1 MSTKRPRATF
11 EADLQNQQSPYVH
24 FGTPLPPLDRE
35 ARDDGSYV
43 PVWKQEVRDERGRKR
58 LHGAFTGG
66 FSAGYFNTVGS
77 KEGWT
82 PSAFVSSRTNRHNKD
97 KDGAADGGAAAA
109 AKPTPQQRPEDF
121 MDEEDLADQAE
132 AQKLQTAAG
141 FAGLGS
147 TEQDSAMRRG
157 GGGFADLFR
166 SSGETM
172 GIKLLKRMGWKEGQG
187 IGPKIRRTARLDT
200 GANKNGA
207 SRADE
212 GSAETYLFAPENVRM
227 IAFVK
232 KLDRKG
238 LGYAGEAS
246 LAPMAAAGTRKG
258 PSTGSSDEDE
268 EDGPLIR
275 PRIGKKKAKPSRGG
289 IGIGILNDTGSDD
302 EDPYEIGPR
311 ISYNRVIG
319 GDKKKKKKT
328 TTAVN
333 PSLRSAPVLIT
344 RKDALSKAG
353 KNLRK
358 CHDGRLPLAGFSFGT
373 DTDTLTSMINSDVKY
388 PPPEIPPD
396 WKSAKKPRGSDAAN
410 NSNGSYLSTADAAKA
425 SKLDPQ
431 ARAALLGEAQL
442 PGKSV
447 FDFLSADARQ
457 RLAAAS
463 GKSNLPPALGEIPAG
478 YALTPEEKQREL
490 ASQVPALEK
499 ETAIAALTRS
509 AAGGTGGG
517 NTPYAD
523 DDAKRG
529 RYRAYLEHAAGYS
542 KAAALPA
549 KPPTQRPE
557 DYLRE
562 MREFHS
568 VARIFRP
575 MSGMM
580 ASRFTTS
587 SSSTSSTMATRS
599 AADTNSGGS
608 TDLLSKPAK
617 VKAPADPAE
626 EAAALGMFGAMTRST
641 ADFYPTRLLCKRFN
655 VRPPA
660 HVQPDGANGETKA
673 GVPQQQQQQPSP
685 FETAMYGAG
694 GMAGNRISSSMDT
707 SSSPSHPYPA
717 AAPVAPEAGT
727 GAGMAMTLDEL
738 LKQAQQP
745 PPQEPARD
753 DAEMTT
759 AGEPGRREEVDA
771 SVNEALE
778 GKRAQD
784 DVLKAI
790 FGDDSDEEDD

>member
-24 FGTPLPPLDRE
+24 FGTPLPPLDRD

-82 PSAFVSSRTNRHNKD
+82 PSAFVSSRTNRYNKD
-97 KDGAADGGAAAA
+97 NKDGAASDGAAAAA
-109 AKPTPQQRPEDF
+109 AKPQQQRPEDF

-157 GGGFADLFR
+157 GGFADLFR

-187 IGPKIRRTARLDT
+187 IGPKIRRKARLDV
-200 GANKNGA
+200 GANGNGA
-207 SRADE
+207 ARVDDGAT
-212 GSAETYLFAPENVRM
+212 ETYLFAPENVRM

-238 LGYAGEAS
+238 LGYAGEAK
-246 LAPMAAAGTRKG
+246 LAPMATAGTRKG
-258 PSTGSSDEDE
+258 PSAGSSDEED

-319 GDKKKKKKT
+319 SDKKKKKKA

-333 PSLRSAPVLIT
+333 PKLRSAPVLIT

-373 DTDTLTSMINSDVKY
+373 DTDTLTSMVNSDVKY
-388 PPPEIPPD
+388 PPPKIPEG
-396 WKSAKKPRGSDAAN
+396 WISAKKPKGSDAAN
-410 NSNGSYLSTADAAKA
+410 NGAAYLSTADAAKA

-463 GKSNLPPALGEIPAG
+463 GKTNLPPALGEIPAG
-478 YALTPEEKQREL
+478 YAMTPEEKQREL

-499 ETAIAALTRS
+499 DTAIAALTRS

-542 KAAALPA
+542 KAAVLPA
-549 KPPTQRPE
+549 KPPGQRPE

-562 MREFHS
+562 LREFHS

-587 SSSTSSTMATRS
+587 SSSSSSSKFTTGSSLETSGA
-599 AADTNSGGS
+599 

-617 VKAPADPAE
+617 AKAPADPAE
-626 EAAALGMFGAMTRST
+626 EAASLGMFGTMTRST

-660 HVQPDGANGETKA
+660 HVQPDGGNGEPKA
-673 GVPQQQQQQPSP
+673 EQPQQSA
-685 FETAMYGAG
+685 FETAMYGSSGVGGSSAG
-694 GMAGNRISSSMDT
+694 SRMPSSMDPTAPSSYPIPT
-707 SSSPSHPYPA
+707 SA
-717 AAPVAPEAGT
+717 AAAAGT
-727 GAGMAMTLDEL
+727 GAGTAMTLDEHSSHSN
-738 LKQAQQP
+738 KG
-745 PPQEPARD
+745 EPSRD
-753 DAEMTT
+753 VQMTT
-759 AGEPGRREEVDA
+759 AARPEGTKVDA

-784 DVLKAI
+784 EVLKAI
-790 FGDDSDEEDD
+790 FGDDSDEDEDD

>member
-11 EADLQNQQSPYVH
+11 EADLQTQQSPYVH

-82 PSAFVSSRTNRHNKD
+82 PTAFVSSRTNRHNKD
-97 KDGAADGGAAAA
+97 KDGATEGGAAAA
-109 AKPTPQQRPEDF
+109 KLQQQRPEDF

-166 SSGETM
+166 SSGEIM

-200 GANKNGA
+200 GDNKNGA
-207 SRADE
+207 TRADD
-212 GSAETYLFAPENVRM
+212 GAAETYLFAPENVQM

-238 LGYAGEAS
+238 LGYAGEAK

-258 PSTGSSDEDE
+258 PSAGSSDEDE

-319 GDKKKKKKT
+319 GDKKKKKKA

-388 PPPEIPPD
+388 PPPEIPPG
-396 WKSAKKPRGSDAAN
+396 WKSAKKPKGSDAAN
-410 NSNGSYLSTADAAKA
+410 TNSNGAYLSTADAAKA

-478 YALTPEEKQREL
+478 YAMTPEEKQREL
-490 ASQVPALEK
+490 ASQVLALEK

-509 AAGGTGGG
+509 AAGGTSSGG

-523 DDAKRG
+523 DDAKRA

-549 KPPTQRPE
+549 KPPSQRPE

-587 SSSTSSTMATRS
+587 SSSASSTSVTRS
-599 AADTNSGGS
+599 AAENTSGG
-608 TDLLSKPAK
+608 TADLLSKPAK
-617 VKAPADPAE
+617 AKAPADPAE
-626 EAAALGMFGAMTRST
+626 EAAALGMFGTMTRST

-660 HVQPDGANGETKA
+660 HVQPDSETKA
-673 GVPQQQQQQPSP
+673 GAQQQQQQQQQQQPSP

-694 GMAGNRISSSMDT
+694 GMAGSRMSSSMDP
-707 SSSPSHPYPA
+707 SSYPA
-717 AAPVAPEAGT
+717 AAPVALEAGT
-727 GAGMAMTLDEL
+727 GGAGTAMTLDEL
-738 LKQAQQP
+738 LRQAQQP
-745 PPQEPARD
+745 QQQGAESSRD
-753 DAEMTT
+753 VEMTT
-759 AGEPGRREEVDA
+759 ADGPEGNGEVVDA

-790 FGDDSDEEDD
+790 FGDDSDEEED

>member
-11 EADLQNQQSPYVH
+11 EADLQTQHSPYVH

-35 ARDDGSYV
+35 
-43 PVWKQEVRDERGRKR
+43 R

-82 PSAFVSSRTNRHNKD
+82 PTAFVSTRTNRHNKD
-97 KDGAADGGAAAA
+97 KDGAAAR
-109 AKPTPQQRPEDF
+109 PEQQRPEDF

-132 AQKLQTAAG
+132 AQRLQTAAG

-157 GGGFADLFR
+157 AGGGFADLFR

-187 IGPKIRRTARLDT
+187 IGPKIRRKARLDV

-207 SRADE
+207 ARADD
-212 GSAETYLFAPENVRM
+212 GATETYLFAPENVRM

-238 LGYAGEAS
+238 LGYAGEAK
-246 LAPMAAAGTRKG
+246 LAPMATAGTRKG
-258 PSTGSSDEDE
+258 PSAGSSDEED
-268 EDGPLIR
+268 EDGPLMR
-275 PRIGKKKAKPSRGG
+275 PRVGKKKTKPSRGG

-319 GDKKKKKKT
+319 GDKKKKKKA

-333 PSLRSAPVLIT
+333 PSLHSAPVLIT
-344 RKDALSKAG
+344 RKDALSKVG

-388 PPPEIPPD
+388 PPPQIPAD
-396 WKSAKKPRGSDAAN
+396 WKSAKKPKGSAAAN
-410 NSNGSYLSTADAAKA
+410 DGASSYLSTADAARA

-463 GKSNLPPALGEIPAG
+463 GKTNLPPALGEIPAG
-478 YALTPEEKQREL
+478 YAMTPEEKQREL
-490 ASQVPALEK
+490 AAQVPALEK
-499 ETAIAALTRS
+499 DTAIAALTRS
-509 AAGGTGGG
+509 ASGGAGGG

-529 RYRAYLEHAAGYS
+529 RYRAYLEHVAGYS

-549 KPPTQRPE
+549 KAPGQRPE

-562 MREFHS
+562 LREFHS

-580 ASRFTTS
+580 ASRFTIS
-587 SSSTSSTMATRS
+587 SSSSSSSKLAT
-599 AADTNSGGS
+599 GS
-608 TDLLSKPAK
+608 TSAETGGAATADLLSKPAK
-617 VKAPADPAE
+617 AKAPADPAE
-626 EAAALGMFGAMTRST
+626 EAASLGMFGAMTRLT
-641 ADFYPTRLLCKRFN
+641 TDFYPTRLLCKRFN

-660 HVQPDGANGETKA
+660 HVQP
-673 GVPQQQQQQPSP
+673 
-685 FETAMYGAG
+685 G
-694 GMAGNRISSSMDT
+694 G
-707 SSSPSHPYPA
+707 
-717 AAPVAPEAGT
+717 
-727 GAGMAMTLDEL
+727 
-738 LKQAQQP
+738 
-745 PPQEPARD
+745 
-753 DAEMTT
+753 
-759 AGEPGRREEVDA
+759 RERQRTQ
-771 SVNEALE
+771 
-778 GKRAQD
+778 G
-784 DVLKAI
+784 
-790 FGDDSDEEDD
+790 

>member
-35 ARDDGSYV
+35 VRDDGSYV

-82 PSAFVSSRTNRHNKD
+82 PSAFVSSRTNRHGNKD
-97 KDGAADGGAAAA
+97 NKDGAADGGAAAA
-109 AKPTPQQRPEDF
+109 KPQQQRPEDF
-121 MDEEDLADQAE
+121 MDEEDLADLAE
-132 AQKLQTAAG
+132 AQKLQTATG

-147 TEQDSAMRRG
+147 TEQDSAMRRA
-157 GGGFADLFR
+157 GGFADLFR

-187 IGPKIRRTARLDT
+187 IGPKVRRKARLDVG

-207 SRADE
+207 SRVVDDGAT
-212 GSAETYLFAPENVRM
+212 ETYLFAPENVRM

-238 LGYAGEAS
+238 LGYAGEAK
-246 LAPMAAAGTRKG
+246 LAPMATAGARKG
-258 PSTGSSDEDE
+258 PSAGSSEEED

-275 PRIGKKKAKPSRGG
+275 PRIGKKKIKPSRGG

-319 GDKKKKKKT
+319 GDKKKKKKA
-328 TTAVN
+328 TTAAN
-333 PSLRSAPVLIT
+333 PSLRSAPVLVM

-388 PPPEIPPD
+388 PPPKIPSD
-396 WKSAKKPRGSDAAN
+396 WKSAKKPKGSGVP
-410 NSNGSYLSTADAAKA
+410 NGVASYLSTADAAKA

-463 GKSNLPPALGEIPAG
+463 GKNNLPPALGEIPAG
-478 YALTPEEKQREL
+478 YAMTPEEKLREL
-490 ASQVPALEK
+490 ASQVPTLEK
-499 ETAIAALTRS
+499 DTAIAALTRS
-509 AAGGTGGG
+509 AAAGGPGGGG

-542 KAAALPA
+542 KAAA
-549 KPPTQRPE
+549 PPPKAPGQRPE

-587 SSSTSSTMATRS
+587 SSSSSSTLFTGSSS
-599 AADTNSGGS
+599 AEAAGA

-617 VKAPADPAE
+617 AKAPADPAE
-626 EAAALGMFGAMTRST
+626 EAASLGMFGAMTRSVS
-641 ADFYPTRLLCKRFN
+641 DFYPTRLLCKRFN

-660 HVQPDGANGETKA
+660 HVQPDGGNGDAKA
-673 GVPQQQQQQPSP
+673 GSQPPQQSP
-685 FETAMYGAG
+685 FETAMYGASG
-694 GMAGNRISSSMDT
+694 AAGSSNRMSSSMDIT
-707 SSSPSHPYPA
+707 SPPPSNSA
-717 AAPVAPEAGT
+717 AEAMGAGT
-727 GAGMAMTLDEL
+727 AMTLDEL

-745 PPQEPARD
+745 QPQHLDSSRVVETN
-753 DAEMTT
+753 TT
-759 AGEPGRREEVDA
+759 AEPERVEVDA

-784 DVLKAI
+784 EVLKAI
-790 FGDDSDEEDD
+790 FGDDDSDEDED

>member
-97 KDGAADGGAAAA
+97 KDGGAIEGGEAAA
-109 AKPTPQQRPEDF
+109 AKPQQQRPEDF

-200 GANKNGA
+200 GAEKNGA
-207 SRADE
+207 
-212 GSAETYLFAPENVRM
+212 AETYLFAPENVQM

-238 LGYAGEAS
+238 LGYAGEAK

-258 PSTGSSDEDE
+258 PSAGSSDEDE
-268 EDGPLIR
+268 EDGPLIQ
-275 PRIGKKKAKPSRGG
+275 PRIGTKKKIKPSRGG

-319 GDKKKKKKT
+319 GDKKKKKKA

-396 WKSAKKPRGSDAAN
+396 WKSAKRPKGSDTAAN

-478 YALTPEEKQREL
+478 YAMTPEDKQREL
-490 ASQVPALEK
+490 ASQVPVLEK

-517 NTPYAD
+517 GNTPYAD
-523 DDAKRG
+523 DEAKRG

-557 DYLRE
+557 EYLRE

-587 SSSTSSTMATRS
+587 SSSTSSTLVTRS
-599 AADTNSGGS
+599 AADASGG
-608 TDLLSKPAK
+608 TGTADLLSKPAK

-660 HVQPDGANGETKA
+660 HVQPDGGKGGAKA
-673 GVPQQQQQQPSP
+673 EAQQPSA

-694 GMAGNRISSSMDT
+694 GMAGSRMPSSMDT
-707 SSSPSHPYPA
+707 SSSHPYPA
-717 AAPVAPEAGT
+717 AAPVASEAGT
-727 GAGMAMTLDEL
+727 GAGVAMTLDEL

-745 PPQEPARD
+745 QPPREPSRD
-753 DAEMTT
+753 VEMTT
-759 AGEPGRREEVDA
+759 PAAEPESNVVDA

-790 FGDDSDEEDD
+790 FGDDSDEDED

>member
-82 PSAFVSSRTNRHNKD
+82 PSAFVSSRTNRYNKD
-97 KDGAADGGAAAA
+97 NKYGAASDGGAATAA
-109 AKPTPQQRPEDF
+109 AKPQQQRPEDF

-132 AQKLQTAAG
+132 AQKLQTAAA

-157 GGGFADLFR
+157 GGFADLFR
-166 SSGETM
+166 SSGDTM

-187 IGPKIRRTARLDT
+187 IGPKIRRKARLDV
-200 GANKNGA
+200 GAKGNGA
-207 SRADE
+207 ARVDDGAT
-212 GSAETYLFAPENVRM
+212 ETYLFAPKNVRM

-238 LGYAGEAS
+238 LGYAGEAK
-246 LAPMAAAGTRKG
+246 LAPMATAGTRKG
-258 PSTGSSDEDE
+258 ASAGSSDEED

-319 GDKKKKKKT
+319 GDKKKKKKA

-333 PSLRSAPVLIT
+333 PNLRSAPVLIP

-388 PPPEIPPD
+388 PPPKIPEG
-396 WKSAKKPRGSDAAN
+396 WKSAKKPKGSGAAN
-410 NSNGSYLSTADAAKA
+410 NGTAYLSTADAAKA

-442 PGKSV
+442 P
-447 FDFLSADARQ
+447 RQ
-457 RLAAAS
+457 IRLRLPT
-463 GKSNLPPALGEIPAG
+463 NLPPALGEIPAG
-478 YALTPEEKQREL
+478 YAMTPEEKQREL

-499 ETAIAALTRS
+499 DTAIAALTRS
-509 AAGGTGGG
+509 AAGG

-549 KPPTQRPE
+549 KPPGQRPE

-562 MREFHS
+562 LREFHS

-587 SSSTSSTMATRS
+587 SSSSSSSKFTTGSSLETGGAT
-599 AADTNSGGS
+599 

-617 VKAPADPAE
+617 AKAPADPAE
-626 EAAALGMFGAMTRST
+626 EAASLGMFGAMTRST

-660 HVQPDGANGETKA
+660 HVQPDGGNGEPKA
-673 GVPQQQQQQPSP
+673 EQPQQSA
-685 FETAMYGAG
+685 FETAMYGSSGVGGSSAG
-694 GMAGNRISSSMDT
+694 SRMPSSTDPTAPPSYST
-707 SSSPSHPYPA
+707 STSA
-717 AAPVAPEAGT
+717 AAAVTAGT
-727 GAGMAMTLDEL
+727 GAGTAMTLDEL
-738 LKQAQQP
+738 LKQAQQA
-745 PPQEPARD
+745 QQQGEPSRD
-753 DAEMTT
+753 VEMTT
-759 AGEPGRREEVDA
+759 AAGPEGTKVDA

-784 DVLKAI
+784 EVLKAI
-790 FGDDSDEEDD
+790 FGDDSDEDDD

>member
-97 KDGAADGGAAAA
+97 NKDGAAPDGGGAA
-109 AKPTPQQRPEDF
+109 KPQQQRPEDF

-157 GGGFADLFR
+157 GGFADLFR

-187 IGPKIRRTARLDT
+187 IGPKVRRKARLDV

-207 SRADE
+207 PRADD
-212 GSAETYLFAPENVRM
+212 GATETYLFAPENVRM

-238 LGYAGEAS
+238 LGYAGEAK
-246 LAPMAAAGTRKG
+246 LAPMATAVTKKG
-258 PSTGSSDEDE
+258 PSAGSSDEED

-275 PRIGKKKAKPSRGG
+275 PRIGKKKPKPSRGG

-319 GDKKKKKKT
+319 GDKKKKKKA

-388 PPPEIPPD
+388 PPPKIPEG
-396 WKSAKKPRGSDAAN
+396 WKSAKKPKGSDAAN
-410 NSNGSYLSTADAAKA
+410 NGASYLSTADAAKA

-463 GKSNLPPALGEIPAG
+463 GKTNLPPALGEIPAG
-478 YALTPEEKQREL
+478 YAMTPEEKQREL

-529 RYRAYLEHAAGYS
+529 RYRAYLGHAAGYS

-549 KPPTQRPE
+549 KPPGQRPE

-562 MREFHS
+562 LREFHS

-587 SSSTSSTMATRS
+587 TSSSSTSSKFTTGSS
-599 AADTNSGGS
+599 AETSGT
-608 TDLLSKPAK
+608 TDLLSKPVK
-617 VKAPADPAE
+617 SKAPADPAE
-626 EAAALGMFGAMTRST
+626 EAAGLGMFGAMTRST

-660 HVQPDGANGETKA
+660 HVQPDGGNSEPKA
-673 GVPQQQQQQPSP
+673 EQPQQSA
-685 FETAMYGAG
+685 FETAMYGSSGVG
-694 GMAGNRISSSMDT
+694 GGSGSSRMPPSMDPIT
-707 SSSPSHPYPA
+707 PSHSTPTSTA
-717 AAPVAPEAGT
+717 AAAASGAGT
-727 GAGMAMTLDEL
+727 AMTLDEL
-738 LKQAQQP
+738 LRQAQQP
-745 PPQEPARD
+745 PQQGEPSRD
-753 DAEMTT
+753 VEMTT
-759 AGEPGRREEVDA
+759 TTAEPEGTEVDA

-784 DVLKAI
+784 EVLKAI
-790 FGDDSDEEDD
+790 FGDDSDEDEDD